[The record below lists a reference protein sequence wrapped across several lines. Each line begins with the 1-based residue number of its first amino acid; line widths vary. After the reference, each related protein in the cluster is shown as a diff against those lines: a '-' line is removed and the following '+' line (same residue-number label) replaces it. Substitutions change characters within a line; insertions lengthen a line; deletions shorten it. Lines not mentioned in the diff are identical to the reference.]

1 MHNSGVHCFSPPLR
15 SGPKPFPK
23 RKGEAESSYRRRLG
37 ILGFDRR
44 SGMRGQRYTAE
55 QLAASAAAGDP
66 REESEFSD
74 RAAFQRWQDEWFSVV
89 TMGETL
95 PQVGDPNRAKRW
107 KATRRQR
114 KAIEEQRLLMEAPTV
129 QPRPLDEPIDQ
140 QEWLRW
146 LRCEQQR
153 ERRKRERQERDAI
166 ARLPGTK
173 ERQEQ
178 EKVEE
183 QVAKLHDVAGASI
196 VENALLLPHYN
207 AYDAACKKRTRR
219 LDEQEALLAQLL
231 VKAGAAD
238 STADAQ
244 RFIQAAHVLGIIHA
258 QCAPALSALTDTSPP
273 HSHMPVL
280 AARYDKLVTFVDSLA
295 CQAQWYIRFLDR
307 LHHAGEAAR
316 LPRGP
321 GEVPGDTPED
331 MDEECSAKFARL
343 SFNTRQ
349 LMNLPAEGD
358 ASAACADRTARSCAC
373 AAVQVVFFEQD
384 TSSGTTR
391 TKPGCTGRR
400 GPPTRR
406 SR

>member
-1 MHNSGVHCFSPPLR
+1 
-15 SGPKPFPK
+15 
-23 RKGEAESSYRRRLG
+23 
-37 ILGFDRR
+37 
-44 SGMRGQRYTAE
+44 MRQHYTAE

-66 REESEFSD
+66 REESDFSD

-114 KAIEEQRLLMEAPTV
+114 NAIETQRQLMEAPRAEP
-129 QPRPLDEPIDQ
+129 PRPLDETYQDRSKD
-140 QEWLRW
+140 LRS
-146 LRCEQQR
+146 EQQR
-153 ERRKRERQERDAI
+153 ARRERQRQERDAV
-166 ARLPGTK
+166 ARVPGTK

-178 EKVEE
+178 KKVEE

-258 QCAPALSALTDTSPP
+258 RCAPALSALTDTSPP
-273 HSHMPVL
+273 HSHEPVL
-280 AARYDKLVTFVDSLA
+280 AARYDKLVTFVHSLA

-343 SFNTRQ
+343 SFNARQ

-358 ASAACADRTARSCAC
+358 ASAAFADRTARSCAC

-384 TSSGTTR
+384 TSSITTR
-391 TKPGCTGRR
+391 TQTGGSGRR

-406 SR
+406 SRSTASV